1 MISKRIKAEGIM
13 FYGEKKSKMFKT
25 FFEMVNLV
33 NDGHVKYI
41 FLFSLFYRHHEEILD
56 GIETFVS
63 GL

>member
-33 NDGHVKYI
+33 NDGHVK
-41 FLFSLFYRHHEEILD
+41 
-56 GIETFVS
+56 
-63 GL
+63 